1 MTAKRPDDTKVPGG
15 AEVPGGHWLV
25 VDLDGT
31 LIRTDMLFETFWS
44 ATSRS
49 WTAPVRAGLALM
61 RDGRAGMKR
70 RLSEMSAVD
79 PATLPFTPAVLAF
92 IEAWRAAGG
101 RTALVTAS
109 DDTLAQQIAD
119 RLGLFD
125 EVHGSDGHNNLKGA
139 AKARFL
145 CAHYGERN
153 FDYIG
158 DSAADIAVWA
168 HARRAIMVGASA
180 ALRRRVAATGAG
192 IVDLPAPKATLRA
205 RLKLLRP
212 HQWLKNLL
220 VFVPVLA
227 AHKMDL
233 ASLGAALMAFCA
245 FSLVA
250 SAGYVLN
257 DMLDIASDRA
267 HPRKRRRPLASGA
280 VTLAG
285 ASALA
290 PALLVLGAGLAS
302 VLGGLFLAV
311 VALYFIVTLSY
322 SLVLKRQP
330 ILDICVLAGLYTLR
344 IVAGGIATAT
354 ALSFWLAAFSG
365 ALFFSLAAIKRQ
377 AELADLARRG
387 IEAVRGRGYRTADLP
402 LVMAM
407 AIASGYVAILILA
420 LYVTSPDV
428 RLLYAAPDRLWAG
441 CVVMFYWISRM
452 VLLTHR
458 GQMNDDPVVFAA
470 TDRISLICLG
480 LMAVIGVGATI

>member
-1 MTAKRPDDTKVPGG
+1 MTAQRPDDTKAP
-15 AEVPGGHWLV
+15 ETRWLI

-61 RDGRAGMKR
+61 RGGRAGLKR
-70 RLSEMSAVD
+70 QLGTMSAVD
-79 PATLPFTPAVLAF
+79 PATLPLTPAVLAF
-92 IEAWRAAGG
+92 VEAWRAGGG

-109 DDTLAQQIAD
+109 DAAVAQQIAD

-139 AKARFL
+139 AKAQFL
-145 CAHYGERN
+145 CARYGARQ

-158 DSAADIAVWA
+158 DSAADVAVWA
-168 HARRAIMVGASA
+168 HARRAIMVGASS
-180 ALRRRVAATGAG
+180 ALRRRVEATGAE
-192 IVDLPAPKATLRA
+192 IVDLPVPQTSVRTRA
-205 RLKLLRP
+205 KLLRP

-227 AHKMDL
+227 AHKTDPG
-233 ASLGAALMAFCA
+233 SLGAALMAFCA
-245 FSLVA
+245 FCLVA

-285 ASALA
+285 ASALT
-290 PALLVLGAGLAS
+290 PLLLAAGAGLAGL
-302 VLGGLFLAV
+302 LGASFLAV
-311 VALYFIVTLSY
+311 IALYFVVTLSY

-344 IVAGGIATAT
+344 IVAGGIATGT

-428 RLLYAAPDRLWAG
+428 RLLYAEPDRLWAG

-480 LMAVIGVGATI
+480 LMAVIGVEATL